1 MMSMSRRAAASISA
15 VALVVLYALIT
26 FVPRVAAAD
35 RSAFAGRLDSGSGL
49 IVMERLALST
59 ITIVTLSVGLLVVC
73 WRTYRRQGHGAAVHI
88 AAAVVGAVVSA
99 ELLKH
104 FLPTAAGTLPFG
116 QIVAGGSFPSG
127 HATIATG
134 FALAVASTLDP
145 KPARRCWGPLVA
157 WVSLVAAGTVAAGW
171 HRPSDAVGGV
181 LLAVIW
187 HTALVRR
194 RVADEADGA
203 AVGRSRMG
211 VPPAASISGWGW
223 WAVMGAAV
231 MAGALAPQA
240 RSGPELGEAAS
251 PLYVV
256 GLAAVLAAT
265 GALLLLGPSRGPALR
280 PESSGSA
287 RVSIDSVLQPRIG
300 TQGRLRSDERQ

>member
-1 MMSMSRRAAASISA
+1 MRSPSRRATASISA

-59 ITIVTLSVGLLVVC
+59 ITILTLSVGLLEVC
-73 WRTYRRQGHGAAVHI
+73 WRTYRRQGRRPAVRI
-88 AAAVVGAVVSA
+88 AGAVVGAVVSA

-104 FLPTAAGTLPFG
+104 FLPTAAGTSPVG

-145 KPARRCWGPLVA
+145 KLARRCWGPLVA

-187 HTALVRR
+187 HSALVRR
-194 RVADEADGA
+194 RLADEAEGA
-203 AVGRSRMG
+203 AVGRSRVG
-211 VPPAASISGWGW
+211 VPFAASISGWGW

-231 MAGALAPQA
+231 IAGALAPQT

-265 GALLLLGPSRGPALR
+265 GVLLLLGPSREPAPGPG
-280 PESSGSA
+280 SSRVA
-287 RVSIDSVLQPRIG
+287 RVSVDNVRQPRIG
-300 TQGRLRSDERQ
+300 TQRRLRSDERQ

>member
-1 MMSMSRRAAASISA
+1 MRSPSRRATASISA

-26 FVPRVAAAD
+26 FVPRVSAAD
-35 RSAFAGRLDSGSGL
+35 RSALAGRLDSGSGL

-59 ITIVTLSVGLLVVC
+59 ITILTLSVGLLVVC
-73 WRTYRRQGHGAAVHI
+73 WRMYQRQGRGAAVRSVV
-88 AAAVVGAVVSA
+88 AVVGAVVSA

-104 FLPTAAGTLPFG
+104 FLPTAAGTSPVG

-134 FALAVASTLDP
+134 FALALASTLDS
-145 KPARRCWGPLVA
+145 KLARRYWGPLVA
-157 WVSLVAAGTVAAGW
+157 WVTLVAAGTVAAGW

-181 LLAVIW
+181 LLAVSW
-187 HTALVRR
+187 HSALVHR
-194 RVADEADGA
+194 RVSDEAEGET
-203 AVGRSRMG
+203 VGRSRVG
-211 VPPAASISGWGW
+211 VRLAASVAGWGW

-231 MAGALAPQA
+231 IAGALAPQA

-256 GLAAVLAAT
+256 GLASVLAAT
-265 GALLLLGPSRGPALR
+265 GVLILLGPSREPVLR
-280 PESSGSA
+280 PGSSRGP
-287 RVSIDSVLQPRIG
+287 RLNDHVHPPRIG
-300 TQGRLRSDERQ
+300 TQGRLRSDARQ